1 MKITPRKLTKKMMA
15 GYNILAAHVY
25 NKRTPL
31 SVSFRVT
38 FRCNLTCPYCQVWKS
53 AKADQELT
61 TDQYLNIID
70 ELAKLGTQIVSF
82 TDLSFSSF
90 ETIMKLTGFVECE
103 GFGSPF
109 P

>member
-38 FRCNLTCPYCQVWKS
+38 FRCNLTCPY
-53 AKADQELT
+53 
-61 TDQYLNIID
+61 
-70 ELAKLGTQIVSF
+70 
-82 TDLSFSSF
+82 
-90 ETIMKLTGFVECE
+90 
-103 GFGSPF
+103 
-109 P
+109 